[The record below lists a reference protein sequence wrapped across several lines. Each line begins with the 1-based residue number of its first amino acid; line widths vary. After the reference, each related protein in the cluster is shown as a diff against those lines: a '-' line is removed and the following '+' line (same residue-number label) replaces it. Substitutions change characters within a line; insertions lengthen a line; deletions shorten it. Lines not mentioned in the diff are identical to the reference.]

1 MSWFGF
7 GGSKKPEDK
16 PTSTSYE
23 STTSFDNNSFSSSN
37 DFSAPSSSASTNF
50 AAPAA
55 PAAGLGSG
63 SFEQEVMMEQQKALI
78 QAVMFKLTDAAF
90 EACVTKP
97 SNSLSSSEQSCI
109 SAVVGKYLETTE
121 LVVGRFQGQK

>member
-1 MSWFGF
+1 MSWFGLG
-7 GGSKKPEDK
+7 GGSKKPEEN
-16 PTSTSYE
+16 SSSSSYQ
-23 STTSFDNNSFSSSN
+23 SSSGFDNSSFSSTE
-37 DFSAPSSSASTNF
+37 FSAPSSSSSNY

-90 EACVTKP
+90 DACVSKP

-109 SAVVGKYLETTE
+109 AAVVGKYLETTE
-121 LVVGRFQGQK
+121 LVVGRLQGQK